1 MEMDGTML
9 RNPFVVGRY
18 VSDEYFCDR
27 EKETEF
33 LLKQVD
39 NGRNV
44 AIISPRRMGKT
55 GLIQHLFHRE
65 ELNERFFLFFV
76 DIYATSS
83 LAEFVYLLSKAIYDE
98 LRPRKRAWV
107 ERFFSIV
114 TSMRVGF
121 KLDALT
127 GEPGLDI
134 SLGEIRTPMRTLEEI
149 FQYLESVDRPCLV
162 AIDEFQQ
169 IGTYGESGVEA
180 LLRTRI
186 QQCRQTQFIFSGSK
200 RHMMAAMFNSPA
212 KPFYQS
218 AVSMGLEAIPG
229 NVYLSFVTGMFKKY
243 GKCIEPAAVKTVYQ
257 KYEGCTWFVQ
267 MMMNELFALTAQGEC
282 CNVDKV
288 MVAKEN
294 VIHSQEGAYK
304 ELLAQLAPRQKAVL
318 QAIAKDGRVSGI
330 TSASFISRYGLSSAS
345 SVQSAVKSLLKND
358 IITQENGEYR
368 VYDYFFGEWLRE
380 Y

>member
-1 MEMDGTML
+1 MENPTL
-9 RNPFVVGRY
+9 QNPFVVGRY
-18 VSDEYFCDR
+18 VSDKYFCDR
-27 EKETEF
+27 EKETDF
-33 LLKQVD
+33 LIRQVQ

-44 AIISPRRMGKT
+44 ALISPRRMGKT
-55 GLIQHLFHRE
+55 GLILHT
-65 ELNERFFLFFV
+65 LNKPDIADNYHTFFI
-76 DIYATSS
+76 DIYATGS
-83 LAEFVYLLSKAIYDE
+83 LAEFVYLLGKAVYEDLKPKQE
-98 LRPRKRAWV
+98 KLK
-107 ERFFSIV
+107 ERFFQIIKSLR
-114 TSMRVGF
+114 MGF
-121 KLDALT
+121 KLDPIT

-134 SLGEIRTPMRTLEEI
+134 GIGDIREPQTTLDEI
-149 FQYLESVDRPCLV
+149 FEYLESADRPCIV

-169 IGTYGESGVEA
+169 ICGYEEKRVEA
-180 LLRTRI
+180 ILRTRI
-186 QQCRQTQFIFSGSK
+186 QQCKQTLFIFSGSK
-200 RHMMAAMFNSPA
+200 RHLMNNMFNTSS

-218 AVSMGLEAIPG
+218 AISMGLDPIPVDVYADFAAGMFESHGKHIAKDVIG
-229 NVYLSFVTGMFKKY
+229 NVYDQF
-243 GKCIEPAAVKTVYQ
+243 
-257 KYEGCTWFVQ
+257 EGCTWFVQ

>member
-55 GLIQHLFHRE
+55 GLIQHFFHRE

-149 FQYLESVDRPCLV
+149 FQYLESADRPCLV

-243 GKCIEPAAVKTVYQ
+243 GKCIEPAAVKAVYQ
-257 KYEGCTWFVQ
+257 NYEGCTWFVQ